1 LHVALQGDRSSV
13 PRSLFFNGPS
23 RRLVKAT
30 LANQVHTAPIDAAD
44 ELVSD
49 CRRAEQLAQTN
60 IQGSCTLLPRRSGLD
75 HLRSVRPAS
84 GNVQPADRTFERAGK
99 EA

>member
-1 LHVALQGDRSSV
+1 MSGGLFDTRPPLFDR
-13 PRSLFFNGPS
+13 PS
-23 RRLVKAT
+23 GCLVKAA
-30 LANQVHTAPIDAAD
+30 LADQVHAAPVDAAD